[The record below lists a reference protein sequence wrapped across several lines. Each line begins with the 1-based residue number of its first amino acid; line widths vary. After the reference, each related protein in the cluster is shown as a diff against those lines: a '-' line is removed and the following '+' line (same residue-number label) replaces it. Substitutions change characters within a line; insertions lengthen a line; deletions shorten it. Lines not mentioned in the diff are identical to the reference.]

1 MTSPAERLAQD
12 LEMRK
17 RPEVERPPSELM
29 KQRLAYKLTGA
40 AVAREV
46 RIDASMLHKLERG
59 ICSCSVGLALR
70 LAKFY
75 GTTVEAL
82 FSEET

>member
-1 MTSPAERLAQD
+1 MTSPAARLAQD

-17 RPEVERPPSELM
+17 RPELERPPSELM
-29 KQRLAYKLTGA
+29 KKRLAHKLTVRT
-40 AVAREV
+40 VAETLGISQGYV
-46 RIDASMLHKLERG
+46 SELERG
-59 ICSCSVGLALR
+59 LAVCSVKIALK